1 MKKFYKIEISRK
13 DNNELLSII
22 RYENT
27 TNIDIE
33 AVKQAL
39 LLYHVVDKLND
50 SNKINF
56 FIWLIRKDKETFLNE
71 NLKIWIKFFKV
82 EAKKITEDEYKKNK
96 ENKKELWYIIED
108 FLKQLFKK

>member
-56 FIWLIRKDKETFLNE
+56 FIWLIRKDKETFLKE
-71 NLKIWIKFFKV
+71 NLKIWRKFFKV

-108 FLKQLFKK
+108 FLKKLLKK

>member
-13 DNNELLSII
+13 DNNELLSFIK
-22 RYENT
+22 YEDVI
-27 TNIDIE
+27 NINIE
-33 AVKQAL
+33 VVKQAF

-56 FIWLIRKDKETFLNE
+56 FIWLIREDKETFIKK
-71 NLKIWIKFFKV
+71 NLKIWKKIFKV

-96 ENKKELWYIIED
+96 ENKKELWDIIED
-108 FLKQLFKK
+108 FLKQLLKK